1 MNLNP
6 KLIEKLQ
13 ESLSAV
19 LPITLIVLGISV
31 LLVPIDLGTIAMF
44 FVGAL
49 MLIIGMGLFQLGAET
64 SMTPMGRGIGSEV
77 AKTRNLPIILT
88 IAFLMGAIITMAEP
102 DLQVLANQVPAIPN
116 RVLIITVAVGVG
128 IFLAL
133 AVLRIVLKIKLSTL
147 LMVLYLALLVL
158 SFFVP
163 RDFLAVAFDSGGV
176 TTGPI
181 TVPFIMA
188 MGVGIA
194 SVRGDKNAA
203 DDSFGLVALSSVG
216 PILAVLLLG
225 CFYNT
230 GEAAYSMPTMAD
242 VATTRDVA
250 RVFVVEL
257 PQYALEV
264 MTSLLPIA
272 GVFLL
277 FQLITRRYR
286 RRQLGQVIV
295 GFLYTF
301 FGLVLFL
308 CGVNVGFSPVG
319 ISLGSQLAA
328 SPWRWLLVPIGM
340 LIGYYIVK
348 AEPAIQVLNH
358 QVQDVT
364 NGSISAKAMNRALSL
379 GVAVSVGLATLR
391 VLTGLPIQFILIP
404 GYLLALVL
412 SRLVPPLFVGIA
424 FDSGGVASGPM
435 TTTFLLPL
443 SLGICEAVGGN
454 VMADAFGVVAL
465 VALTPLIAIQLMGL
479 VYRIKEKKM
488 LEQLAG
494 QAPAE
499 AESEDGDDIILLED
513 DEPESVQRAE
523 ASAPEEES
531 SHDM

>member
-257 PQYALEV
+257 P
-264 MTSLLPIA
+264 
-272 GVFLL
+272 
-277 FQLITRRYR
+277 
-286 RRQLGQVIV
+286 
-295 GFLYTF
+295 
-301 FGLVLFL
+301 
-308 CGVNVGFSPVG
+308 
-319 ISLGSQLAA
+319 
-328 SPWRWLLVPIGM
+328 
-340 LIGYYIVK
+340 
-348 AEPAIQVLNH
+348 
-358 QVQDVT
+358 
-364 NGSISAKAMNRALSL
+364 LSL
-379 GVAVSVGLATLR
+379 
-391 VLTGLPIQFILIP
+391 IHI
-404 GYLLALVL
+404 
-412 SRLVPPLFVGIA
+412 
-424 FDSGGVASGPM
+424 
-435 TTTFLLPL
+435 
-443 SLGICEAVGGN
+443 
-454 VMADAFGVVAL
+454 
-465 VALTPLIAIQLMGL
+465 
-479 VYRIKEKKM
+479 
-488 LEQLAG
+488 
-494 QAPAE
+494 
-499 AESEDGDDIILLED
+499 SE
-513 DEPESVQRAE
+513 PTR
-523 ASAPEEES
+523 
-531 SHDM
+531 H